1 MSVLSVKFSF
11 AAVTLRLLL
20 LLVQP
25 TAMLVF
31 YCSCLERDYCYHWT
45 SLVYVGLRILK
56 VVACATVRACS
67 CDSSCCLFGVSGRL
81 LIIVTTMAGHSSMC
95 RLCNDT
101 GRDYAEYCI
110 TRCQHELA
118 RVFAAS

>member
-31 YCSCLERDYCYHWT
+31 YCSCLERDYSYHWT

-67 CDSSCCLFGVSGRL
+67 CDSSCCLV
-81 LIIVTTMAGHSSMC
+81 IIVTTMAGHSSMC
-95 RLCNDT
+95 RGCNDT
-101 GRDYAEYCI
+101 GRDYAEYCS